1 MTERDAVCSA
11 LNVRRFQA
19 DDFVVYRRWYAD
31 PRLDRHLGPMDDEW
45 LAHVLADIEGEQ
57 WAVLADGALVAVIG
71 LTPDAEHDAWVITD
85 VAVDP
90 ARRGQG
96 WGRRALHAL
105 LALPAMQTRHRW
117 RAYVAEDNP
126 QAQGFFDALG
136 WRRLSAPSADDPFWT
151 YGWQR

>member
-1 MTERDAVCSA
+1 MSVRDAIGCA
-11 LNVRRFQA
+11 LNVRRFLA
-19 DDFVVYRRWYAD
+19 DDFVVYKHWYAD
-31 PRLDRHLGPMDDEW
+31 ALLDRHLGPMDDAW
-45 LAHVLADIEGEQ
+45 LAHVLTDTDGEQ
-57 WAVLADGALVAVIG
+57 WVALADGTLVAVIG
-71 LTPDAEHDAWVITD
+71 LAPDPEYDAWVITD

-96 WGRRALHAL
+96 WGRSAVHAL

-126 QAQGFFDALG
+126 QAQSFFDALG
-136 WRRLSAPSADDPFWT
+136 WQRLKCPDTDDPFWT